1 MVPTVGLMLMTV
13 ADDRAATP
21 GDPGPG
27 SSPATPTDRRRG
39 GWAGLAATDSERAA
53 ADRRRRADRWGG
65 GRVDHLPERCEATV
79 CGTLRSVAMCPTES
93 SCTLEAELCDGTG
106 TVVLV
111 WLGRRRVPG
120 LEPGRSLRV
129 HGRVTDRDGQ
139 RVIYNPRYEL
149 LPSDG

>member
-1 MVPTVGLMLMTV
+1 MLADV
-13 ADDRAATP
+13 AVDRAATVP
-21 GDPGPG
+21 EH
-27 SSPATPTDRRRG
+27 SSDTPPDRRRS
-39 GWAGLAATDSERAA
+39 WTDLATSDSERAA
-53 ADRRRRADRWGG
+53 AERRRRADRWGG
-65 GRVDHLPERCEATV
+65 GRVDRLPGRCEATV
-79 CGTLRSVAMCPTES
+79 CGTLRSVAMCPTEF

-129 HGRVTDRDGQ
+129 HGRVTERDGQ

-149 LPSDG
+149 LPGDG